1 MKTLFKYIKPQ
12 LPLMAFGFIIK
23 FLGTITELFLPL
35 LLSKILDEFVP
46 SKNIKMIYLG
56 GAAMVACAA
65 IALVGNI
72 VANRLSTR
80 TSRNVTKKVRSDL
93 FNKTMHLSCAQADSV
108 TVPSLISR
116 MTSDTYHFHQMIDR
130 IQRIGIR
137 APIMLIGG
145 IIVSFLLDTVM
156 ALVLICILPILAVI
170 VVFVS
175 RNGIKLFTEAQKK
188 LDKML
193 KRAQESMVGIRVIQ
207 ALSKEKFE
215 NEQFAEAN
223 KDVVQQE
230 KRASLLMNVTSP
242 VMNLLL
248 NFGLTFVVIVG
259 AYRVNGAKMQPGA
272 MIAFLSYFTLMLTAV
287 MMISRIFMMVSK
299 GTASAR
305 RIAQIL
311 DAPAQLGTEDIAPI
325 ETDNHIE
332 FDKVT
337 FSYDKKRPN
346 IENISFTLKPGE
358 SLGIIGPTGS
368 GKSTV
373 IWLLMR
379 FYDVDT
385 GSVRINGRDVKSIPQ
400 KELHSIFGLAIQNDF
415 LFSGSI
421 RDNIEF
427 HRDIDDVAFDDAIE
441 AAQAEF
447 IALREGGA
455 DGSIASKGVDISG
468 GQKQR
473 TLISRALAGKPQI
486 LILDDSSSALD
497 YKTDSRLRHALAK
510 EYGDTTKVI
519 IAQRVSS
526 IKSCTKILMFDDGK
540 ILGYGTHDELMQKCD
555 EYREIALLQMEEVE

>member
-1 MKTLFKYIKPQ
+1 
-12 LPLMAFGFIIK
+12 MAFGFIIK

-175 RNGIKLFTEAQKK
+175 KNGIKLFTEAQKK

-346 IENISFTLKPGE
+346 IENISFALKPGE

-510 EYGDTTKVI
+510 EFGDTTKVI

-526 IKSCTKILMFDDGK
+526 IKSCTKILMLDDGK

>member
-1 MKTLFKYIKPQ
+1 
-12 LPLMAFGFIIK
+12 MAFGFIIK

-56 GAAMVACAA
+56 GVAMVACAA
-65 IALVGNI
+65 IALIGNI

-175 RNGIKLFTEAQKK
+175 KNGIKLFTEAQKK

-346 IENISFTLKPGE
+346 IENISFALKPGE

-526 IKSCTKILMFDDGK
+526 IKSCTKILMLDDGK

-555 EYREIALLQMEEVE
+555 EYKEIALLQMEEVE

>member
-56 GAAMVACAA
+56 GVAMVACAA
-65 IALVGNI
+65 IALIGNI

-175 RNGIKLFTEAQKK
+175 KNGIKLFTEAQKK

-346 IENISFTLKPGE
+346 IENISFALKPGE

-526 IKSCTKILMFDDGK
+526 IKSCTKILMLDDGK

-555 EYREIALLQMEEVE
+555 EYKEIALLQMEEVE